1 MDIQIKKQD
10 FEKIIDQLRFELSK
24 LRTGRAN
31 PSMIEDIK
39 VDYYGTPTPIKGL
52 AQITAPEPRQLVV
65 QTWDKNALGPA
76 EKAIR
81 DSGLGLN
88 PTNEGDKLR
97 ITIPELTEERRKELT
112 KIVGK
117 EAEEAKIR
125 VRSIREDALKTLK
138 KEEEDGKISEDDKSR
153 HKDHLQK
160 MVDEFN
166 AKIKEIA
173 ENKEQE
179 MMKI

>member
-1 MDIQIKKQD
+1 MNITQKKPD
-10 FEKIIDQLRFELSK
+10 FEKVLDQLMAELSK

-31 PSMIEDIK
+31 PAMIEDVR
-39 VDYYGTPTPIKGL
+39 VDYYGTPTPVKQL
-52 AQITAPEPRQLVV
+52 ANITVPEPRQLVV
-65 QTWDKNALGPA
+65 QTWDKNALAPA

-81 DSGLGLN
+81 DAGLGLN

-97 ITIPELTEERRKELT
+97 ITIPQLTEERRRELL

-125 VRSIREDALKTLK
+125 IRGIREDILKELK
-138 KEEEDGKISEDDKSR
+138 KQQESNQISEDEKFRLQDA
-153 HKDHLQK
+153 LQK

-173 ENKEQE
+173 ESKEKD
-179 MMKI
+179 MMTI

>member
-1 MDIQIKKQD
+1 MNISEKKIE
-10 FEKIIDQLRFELSK
+10 FEKVIDQLKTELAK

-31 PSMIEDIK
+31 PVMIEGVM
-39 VDYYGTPTPIKGL
+39 VDYYGTPTPVKGL
-52 AQITAPEPRQLVV
+52 AQITVPEPRQLLV
-65 QTWDKNALGPA
+65 QTWDKNALAPA

-81 DSGLGLN
+81 EAGLGLN

-97 ITIPELTEERRKELT
+97 ITIPDLTEERRKEMI

-117 EAEEAKIR
+117 QGEESKIR
-125 VRSIREDALKTLK
+125 VRSIREDAIKELKRD
-138 KEEEDGKISEDDKSR
+138 EESGKISEDER
-153 HKDHLQK
+153 FRQTELLQK
-160 MVDEFN
+160 TVDEFN

-173 ENKEQE
+173 EIKEQE

>member
-1 MDIQIKKQD
+1 MNITQKKPD
-10 FEKIIDQLRFELSK
+10 FEKVLDQLMAELSK

-31 PSMIEDIK
+31 PAMIEDVR
-39 VDYYGTPTPIKGL
+39 VDYYGTPTPVKQL
-52 AQITAPEPRQLVV
+52 ANITVPEPRQLVV
-65 QTWDKNALGPA
+65 QTWDKNALAPA

-81 DSGLGLN
+81 DAGLGLN

-97 ITIPELTEERRKELT
+97 ITIPQLTEERRRELL

-117 EAEEAKIR
+117 EEEEAKIR
-125 VRSIREDALKTLK
+125 IRGIREDILKELK
-138 KEEEDGKISEDDKSR
+138 KQQESNQISEDEKFRLQDA
-153 HKDHLQK
+153 LQK

-173 ENKEQE
+173 ESKEKD
-179 MMKI
+179 MMTI

>member
-1 MDIQIKKQD
+1 MNIDRNK
-10 FEKIIDQLRFELSK
+10 FEEIINNFRLELSK

-31 PSMIEDIK
+31 PAMIEDVK
-39 VDYYGTPTPIKGL
+39 ADYYGTPTPIKQL
-52 AQITAPEPRQLVV
+52 ASITVPEARQLLV
-65 QTWDKNALGPA
+65 QTWDKNALAPA

-81 DSGLGLN
+81 DAGLGLN

-97 ITIPELTEERRKELT
+97 ITIPELTEERRKELI

-125 VRSIREDALKTLK
+125 IRNVREEIMKVLKRD
-138 KEEEDGKISEDDKSR
+138 EESGKISEDEKFR
-153 HKDHLQK
+153 IQDHLQK

-173 ENKEQE
+173 EIKEKD
-179 MMKI
+179 MLTI